1 MQFEKIFR
9 RLYGKPC
16 WGVKPGYG
24 SFLTFE
30 FGEPHLEIREP
41 IAVAK
46 NVPADL
52 REDMERRRV
61 YVHGEWHLWIYCC
74 DWQVFCGPK
83 CIGDSSSSAN
93 IRRAAEFLDGQAL
106 TSFSISLP
114 NVNCT
119 FEFDLGG
126 TLSTRSYDKDSEQWM
141 LYEPLHTVLTVRADG
156 RYKHMRSD
164 VPADRGDWRRIDAD
178 NEDPELT

>member
-1 MQFEKIFR
+1 MQFENIFR
-9 RLYGKPC
+9 KLYGKPC
-16 WGVKPGYG
+16 WGVKPGHG
-24 SFLTFE
+24 SVLTLE

-41 IAVAK
+41 IAVDK
-46 NVPADL
+46 NAPADL

-74 DWQVFCGPK
+74 DWQVFRGTK
-83 CIGDSSSSAN
+83 RVGDSSSSTK

-106 TSFSISLP
+106 TNFSISLP

-126 TLSTRSYDKDSEQWM
+126 TLRTHPYDNESEQWM

-156 RYKHMRSD
+156 RYKYMRSD
-164 VPADRGDWRRIDAD
+164 VPADRGEWLRIDAD
-178 NEDPELT
+178 AKEPELT